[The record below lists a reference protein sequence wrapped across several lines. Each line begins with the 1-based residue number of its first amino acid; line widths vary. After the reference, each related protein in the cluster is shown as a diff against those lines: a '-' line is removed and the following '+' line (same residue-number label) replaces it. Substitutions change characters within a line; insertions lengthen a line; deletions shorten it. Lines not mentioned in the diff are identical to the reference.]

1 MKRQLLKIDHLKKIQ
16 NAIFAMTLT
25 GDCSEISAPGQFIN
39 IKLDGFYLRR
49 PISIY
54 SFGPDFLT
62 IIFKV
67 VGEGTKALAEMQRGE
82 FLDVLM
88 PLGNGFDTTKGGKQ
102 PLLVGGGIGVPPFTA
117 WQKTWLTEES
127 FPRSSPGSTEEMTS
141 F

>member
-88 PLGNGFDTTKGGKQ
+88 PLGNGFD
-102 PLLVGGGIGVPPFTA
+102 LSLIHI
-117 WQKTWLTEES
+117 
-127 FPRSSPGSTEEMTS
+127 
-141 F
+141 

>member
-54 SFGPDFLT
+54 SFGPDFLHH
-62 IIFKV
+62 
-67 VGEGTKALAEMQRGE
+67 LQ
-82 FLDVLM
+82 
-88 PLGNGFDTTKGGKQ
+88 
-102 PLLVGGGIGVPPFTA
+102 GGGRRD
-117 WQKTWLTEES
+117 ES
-127 FPRSSPGSTEEMTS
+127 AGRDAER
-141 F
+141 

>member
-88 PLGNGFDTTKGGKQ
+88 PLG
-102 PLLVGGGIGVPPFTA
+102 IC
-117 WQKTWLTEES
+117 
-127 FPRSSPGSTEEMTS
+127 
-141 F
+141 